1 MNAIIDWANYR
12 DSSGNIMTPITNKV
26 TPDHAKVFFSQP
38 ERFTGASTE
47 SKQFGYATKKGR
59 LSLKQERFQMFMEER
74 EKLVLDSTKTL
85 YPDSTHGQVVQA
97 QKEKEKVWFN
107 MKKKY
112 PELLL
117 EGYYT
122 NETEN
127 DSFNLMAQAL
137 ENYKYHNRPSEEYGI
152 TYIDVQDLEGESSLV
167 EVGDRVEVKSRMLR
181 DLMPNDKKEQKK
193 LQVTSI
199 TRELRDPSNIQLE
212 VSPIKKSNL
221 SEKLLDL
228 IKRK

>member
-1 MNAIIDWANYR
+1 
-12 DSSGNIMTPITNKV
+12 
-26 TPDHAKVFFSQP
+26 
-38 ERFTGASTE
+38 
-47 SKQFGYATKKGR
+47 
-59 LSLKQERFQMFMEER
+59 
-74 EKLVLDSTKTL
+74 
-85 YPDSTHGQVVQA
+85 
-97 QKEKEKVWFN
+97 